1 VAPAFNVH
9 AGCAVAR
16 IVLYMLYKRAVN
28 SNPSQTASVRAAVR
42 GKGES
47 TLVPQ
52 NSAFEWE

>member
-1 VAPAFNVH
+1 MAPAFNVH

-42 GKGES
+42 GEREP
-47 TLVPQ
+47 TLDPQ
-52 NSAFEWE
+52 NSAFVWE